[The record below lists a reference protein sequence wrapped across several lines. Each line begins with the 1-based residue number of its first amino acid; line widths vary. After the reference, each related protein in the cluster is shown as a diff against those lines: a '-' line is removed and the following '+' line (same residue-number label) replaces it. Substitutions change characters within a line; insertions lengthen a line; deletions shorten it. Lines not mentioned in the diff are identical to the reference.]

1 MDTIT
6 GWGRALLAQI
16 GALKGQRWVGGTLT
30 AIAGLS
36 VLGCATYCI
45 VWWPKPATPTLL
57 IPDVALTCWL
67 YCGTLQPVWGGV
79 AILSGMLLV
88 LAGAGL
94 WLGRAWAR
102 GLALV
107 LSALTLPVGVL
118 ALYAS
123 IAGRGQSERVEG

>member
-1 MDTIT
+1 MAK
-6 GWGRALLAQI
+6 GGNKGKERA
-16 GALKGQRWVGGTLT
+16 GAALT
-30 AIAGLS
+30 VFSGLS
-36 VLGCATYCI
+36 VVGCATYCI
-45 VWWPKPATPTLL
+45 VWWPKPAVPTLL

-67 YCGTLQPVWGGV
+67 YCGTLRPVWGGV
-79 AILSGMLLV
+79 AVLSGMLLV

-107 LSALTLPVGVL
+107 LGTLTLPVGVL

-123 IAGRGQSERVEG
+123 LSAGGRVGELKEEQSP